1 MMKTLFVFISLFSF
15 AAMAS
20 DLSGQWLNL
29 RDPSAKPISFIKIK
43 DHYYFHS
50 QERFVFPDGRLSH
63 TIDQS
68 VKIKVS
74 NGNTLEGT
82 VDFYDSRGCSFKDYS
97 VVVEFQRE
105 DLANVLMSVPRYKF
119 VTTTVT
125 NQQYDR
131 PRYCRDPYHP
141 NRVYICGR
149 EPVVISRSSECRL
162 MEKVEVPVELQKI

>member
-1 MMKTLFVFISLFSF
+1 MKILFVLISLYSF
-15 AAMAS
+15 TAMAA
-20 DLSGQWLNL
+20 DLSGKWINL
-29 RDPSAKPISFIKIK
+29 RDSAAKPISFVKIK

-50 QERFVFPDGRLSH
+50 QERFIFTDGRLSH

-74 NGNTLEGT
+74 NENTLEGT
-82 VDFYDSRGCSFKDYS
+82 VDFYDSRGCSFKDYA
-97 VVVEFQRE
+97 VVVEFQRD
-105 DLANVLMSVPRYKF
+105 DLANVLMTVPRYKF

-131 PRYCRDPYHP
+131 PRYCRDPY

-149 EPVVISRSSECRL
+149 EPVVVSRTSECRL
-162 MEKVEVPVELQKI
+162 MEKIEVPVELQKI